1 MNIAKVEP
9 IILEVPLGRPIVTHF
24 GRLEKRTCLLVK
36 IVTDTGHFG
45 VGEIWNTFPDW
56 GIHEKLATLMH
67 GMAPLLIGEDAFDIA
82 GITAK
87 LHRVHHVLTYHTGM
101 IGPTHHSISGINT
114 ALWDLAGR
122 AQGKPICRLLSA
134 GGLGG
139 GGGAFGGNNRALGGD
154 GAGPGGDSRV
164 LGGKCLREVPVYAS
178 GLNSHRL
185 AETVAE
191 QQCLGIRAFKLR
203 VGADEAQDRRNL
215 ETLRDMLKEG
225 DSLMIDANQA
235 WDLPT
240 ALRRLGEYKEYG
252 LRWIEEP
259 VICMQ
264 MDDMRVIREET
275 GIPVAAGENYYTPA
289 MFAEA
294 VRCGSVDLIQPD
306 ASKSGGISDM
316 VAAID
321 AARQVRDL
329 PYAPHCLNS
338 AVCLAASIQL
348 FAAVPDGAILE
359 FDSNPNPLR
368 EKLFSEPFRIDMG
381 QVAVSQKPGLGYELD
396 EEFVEHHRRRTAVTL
411 NI

>member
-1 MNIAKVEP
+1 MHIARVEP
-9 IILEVPLGRPIVTHF
+9 IILEVPLERPIVTHF
-24 GRLEKRTCLLVK
+24 GRLDKRTCLLVK
-36 IVTDTGHFG
+36 IVSDSGHFG
-45 VGEIWNTFPDW
+45 IGEIWNTFPEW

-67 GMAPLLIGEDAFDIA
+67 GMAPLLIGEDALDIA
-82 GITAK
+82 GVTAK
-87 LHRVHHVLTYHTGM
+87 LHNVHHVLTYHTGM

-122 AQGKPICRLLSA
+122 VHGKPICQLLD
-134 GGLGG
+134 GG
-139 GGGAFGGNNRALGGD
+139 GG
-154 GAGPGGDSRV
+154 V
-164 LGGKCLREVPVYAS
+164 LSGECLQEVPVYAS
-178 GLNSHRL
+178 GLNSYRL

-191 QQCLGIRAFKLR
+191 HQRLGIRAFKLR

-215 ETLRDMLKEG
+215 ETLRGMLQEG

-235 WDLPT
+235 WDLAT
-240 ALRRLGEYKEYG
+240 ALRRLGEYREFG

-264 MDDMRVIREET
+264 MDDMRIIREET

-294 VRCGSVDLIQPD
+294 VRRGCVDLVQPD

-316 VAAID
+316 IAAIE
-321 AARQVRDL
+321 AARLVRDI

-348 FAAVPDGAILE
+348 FAAVPGGAILE
-359 FDSNPNPLR
+359 FDSNSNPLR
-368 EKLFSEPFRIDMG
+368 EKLFSEPFRIVAG

-396 EEFVEHHRRRTAVTL
+396 EEFIEHHRRRTAIAL